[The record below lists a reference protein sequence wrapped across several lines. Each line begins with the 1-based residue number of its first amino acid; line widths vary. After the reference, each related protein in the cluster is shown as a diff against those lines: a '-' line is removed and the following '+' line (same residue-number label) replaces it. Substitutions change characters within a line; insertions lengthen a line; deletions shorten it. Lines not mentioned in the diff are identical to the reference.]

1 MADAATMTIK
11 AVILPDEIQTTLKD
25 LTFSYTPA
33 DANDKWF
40 YSLTLIR
47 HDSSANLIGTGGYLS
62 NSAGVLSASA
72 TETVA
77 TTDKVKFLF
86 IKNTG
91 TTDGSATAG
100 DAISYSGSPR
110 PVLIGADADTATP
123 TGADLFNGAIDEVAI
138 FNTEITSAQRT
149 KIYNYGVADDL
160 AQMAGLIGYWR
171 MGDPDGQSSYP
182 TIVDVT
188 SNGNNGTMTN
198 MTAAD
203 ITGDVP

>member
-91 TTDGSATAG
+91 TTDGSSTTDESVMLVFDGSTVAHGSTNAIEISSGQSWFAKLPNTTVEDLHAITADPDQTAG
-100 DAISYSGSPR
+100 GGNVQCIVAAI
-110 PVLIGADADTATP
+110 LDD
-123 TGADLFNGAIDEVAI
+123 VA
-138 FNTEITSAQRT
+138 
-149 KIYNYGVADDL
+149 
-160 AQMAGLIGYWR
+160 
-171 MGDPDGQSSYP
+171 
-182 TIVDVT
+182 
-188 SNGNNGTMTN
+188 
-198 MTAAD
+198 
-203 ITGDVP
+203 